1 MAKVVAV
8 NISQHKGTFKYPV
21 PLGHATVDHGLV
33 GDAHAGN
40 WHRQILSLIHI

>member
-21 PLGHATVDHGLV
+21 PWAMPPWIT
-33 GDAHAGN
+33 A
-40 WHRQILSLIHI
+40 